1 VKEELMHDL
10 HLLVNIA
17 VALVTAFTGGLIA
30 RRLGLPTIVGY
41 LLAGMAIGPFTP
53 GFVGDIGDISQLAEL
68 GVIFLMFGVGLH
80 FSLRD
85 LWAVRA
91 IAIPG
96 ALLQMGLATALGFA
110 LTQVWGWSISA
121 SLVLGLAIS
130 IASTVVLLRGLMDNG
145 LLSTP
150 HGQVAVGWLVFE
162 DLATILILILL
173 PVLFSGDQ
181 ELSWQSAGLPLLKA
195 AIFVGVMLLVGVR
208 LLPWLLMRIAF
219 TRSRELFILAVVAAA
234 VGTALGAAELFG
246 VSLALGAFLA
256 GVVLGESS
264 ISHQIGAEVIPFRDI
279 FAVVF
284 FVSVGMLVN
293 PAYLLANA
301 GQVLALSALIVA
313 GMAVITIL
321 LGLVLP
327 SSGQTILVVAAG
339 LSQIGEFSFIVG
351 QAGVALGVLTQD
363 QYSLILAGSLI
374 AIVVNP
380 LLFRLMPQAER
391 VLRRVPALWR
401 RLDRQGPAPQ
411 LAEPHLADHVVIVG
425 YGRVGAHI
433 VTVLERLNIPRLVVE
448 SDAARAAEFD
458 RRGVPTLIGDAA
470 NSEVLNH
477 VGLGHAR
484 ALVVTLPDE
493 AATEMV
499 VSAARVLAPDLPII
513 ARAATHSGVRRLAE
527 IGAQD
532 VIHPELEGGLEVVRH
547 TLLALGFPALEVQRY
562 TDAVRH
568 DQYDTSLSSAAERQ
582 SLDLLRNA
590 VRGLEIGWRRIQAG
604 SPLIG
609 QTLAQADLRAR
620 TGASI
625 VAIIRAGQTLPN
637 PKSDTS
643 FQVDDLIGLIG
654 DADQLVGVDQ
664 FLTQPADVAVALPTE
679 PQEGAFVQVGKMP

>member
-1 VKEELMHDL
+1 VKEELLHDL
-10 HLLVNIA
+10 HLLINIA
-17 VALVTAFTGGLIA
+17 VALVTAFIGGLIA

-53 GFVGDIGDISQLAEL
+53 GFVGDVEDISQLAEL

-91 IAIPG
+91 VAIPG
-96 ALLQMGLATALGFA
+96 ALLQMVLATALGFA
-110 LTQVWGWSISA
+110 LTQAWGWSVSA
-121 SLVLGLAIS
+121 GLVIGLAIS

-145 LLSTP
+145 LLNTP
-150 HGQVAVGWLVFE
+150 HGQVAVGWLVLE
-162 DLATILILILL
+162 DLATILILVLL
-173 PVLFSGDQ
+173 PALFSGDQ
-181 ELSWQSAGLPLLKA
+181 GFTWQSAGLPLLKA
-195 AIFVGVMLLVGVR
+195 AIFVGAMLLVGVR

-293 PAYLLANA
+293 PAYLLTNA
-301 GQVLALSALIVA
+301 GQVLALTALIVVGKA
-313 GMAVITIL
+313 LITVL
-321 LGLVLP
+321 MGLVLP
-327 SSGQTILVVAAG
+327 SSARTILVVAAG

-363 QYSLILAGSLI
+363 QYSLILAGALI

-380 LLFRLMPQAER
+380 LLFRLLPRTER
-391 VLRRVPALWR
+391 ALQRIPALWR

-411 LAEPHLADHVVIVG
+411 LAEPHLADHVVVVG

-433 VTVLERLNIPRLVVE
+433 VTVLERLDIPRLVVE

-477 VGLGHAR
+477 VGLDHAR

-547 TLLALGFPALEVQRY
+547 TLLALGFPALEVQHY

-568 DQYDTSLSSAAERQ
+568 DQYDTTISSAAERQ

-590 VRGLEIGWRRIQAG
+590 IH
-604 SPLIG
+604 
-609 QTLAQADLRAR
+609 
-620 TGASI
+620 
-625 VAIIRAGQTLPN
+625 
-637 PKSDTS
+637 
-643 FQVDDLIGLIG
+643 
-654 DADQLVGVDQ
+654 
-664 FLTQPADVAVALPTE
+664 
-679 PQEGAFVQVGKMP
+679 